1 MEKVKIEY
9 LPEYLID
16 RENDHETGM
25 DDSKKW
31 VWEVKLTILKHFL

>member
-31 VWEVKLTILKHFL
+31 VWEVKLIILKH